1 MTNSDPIRPTD
12 ADARALARD
21 LLASATFAALAVSD
35 PATGT
40 PSVTRVALCTAPD
53 GTPLT
58 LISDLSSHTS
68 ALRADANCAL
78 LVGEP
83 GDKGDP
89 LTHPRMT
96 LHAKAAFLPK
106 DSDAHVLMR
115 AHYLSLRPKAKL
127 YVDFPDFSF
136 VRFDVSGGLLNGGF
150 GKAFHL
156 TPDDLLAPTSFS

>member
-1 MTNSDPIRPTD
+1 MTKSDPIRPTD

-21 LLASATFAALAVSD
+21 LLSSATYAALAVTD

-40 PSVTRVALCTAPD
+40 PSVTRVALATAPD

-68 ALRADANCAL
+68 ALHANANCAL

-96 LHAKAAFLPK
+96 LHAKASFLERG
-106 DSDAHVLMR
+106 SDAHAQTR

-136 VRFDVSGGLLNGGF
+136 VRFEVTGGLLNGGF

>member
-1 MTNSDPIRPTD
+1 MTKSDPIRPTD
-12 ADARALARD
+12 ADARTLARD
-21 LLASATFAALAVSD
+21 LLSSATYAALAVTD

-40 PSVTRVALCTAPD
+40 PSVTRVALATAPD
-53 GTPLT
+53 GAPIT
-58 LISDLSSHTS
+58 LISDLSSHTG

-83 GDKGDP
+83 GDKGDA

-96 LHAKAAFLPK
+96 LHAKASFLAK
-106 DSDAHVLMR
+106 DSEAHTQTR
-115 AHYLSLRPKAKL
+115 DHFLSLRPKAKL

-136 VRFDVSGGLLNGGF
+136 VRFDLSGGLLNGGF

-156 TPDDLLAPTSFS
+156 TSEDVLAPTSFA